1 MGKVFRQYKSTI
13 YGNYRKAYLKCG
25 VVVGVASALLM
36 LFLWII
42 RVDDS
47 RFEPCGWAIEL
58 MFAVVIGF
66 GCYRYRKSLPGEKVT
81 LKELMLM
88 GLGSGVVGAVVYG
101 LLLALMCA
109 TSLPGLTEA
118 FAEGR
123 IAVMPSGD
131 ESFEAKQAIDTVR
144 GYTAGDWGFI
154 GGFRAAVMS
163 VLIAFLAAIVL
174 RTEKADQEFRGR
186 HG

>member
-1 MGKVFRQYKSTI
+1 
-13 YGNYRKAYLKCG
+13 
-25 VVVGVASALLM
+25 M
-36 LFLWII
+36 L
-42 RVDDS
+42 
-47 RFEPCGWAIEL
+47 
-58 MFAVVIGF
+58 GF
-66 GCYRYRKSLPGEKVT
+66 FQCV
-81 LKELMLM
+81 
-88 GLGSGVVGAVVYG
+88 
-101 LLLALMCA
+101 C
-109 TSLPGLTEA
+109 LTGA

-174 RTEKADQEFRGR
+174 RTEKGEVVS
-186 HG
+186 